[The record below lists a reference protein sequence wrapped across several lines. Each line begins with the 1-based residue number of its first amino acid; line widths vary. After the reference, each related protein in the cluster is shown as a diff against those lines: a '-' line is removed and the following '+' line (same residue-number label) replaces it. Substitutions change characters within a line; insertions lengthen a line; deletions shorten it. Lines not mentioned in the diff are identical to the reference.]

1 MVNESDV
8 ERTFD
13 IWVVVTGPDTDHIVR
28 QFSRTLAPGDSFHGR
43 FTQKIPGSAGAG
55 TYSITGNAGTF
66 PAAEVS
72 DSFTFEKQ

>member
-1 MVNESDV
+1 
-8 ERTFD
+8 
-13 IWVVVTGPDTDHIVR
+13 VR